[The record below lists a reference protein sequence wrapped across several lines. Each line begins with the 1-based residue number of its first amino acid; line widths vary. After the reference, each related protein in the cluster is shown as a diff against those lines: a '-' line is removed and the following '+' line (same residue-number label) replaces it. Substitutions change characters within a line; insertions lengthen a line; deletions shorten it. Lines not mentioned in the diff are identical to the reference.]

1 VAYLVASVV
10 KVLQRSLFRAPVH
23 EHYGT
28 GIASGLVDRPGYAV
42 GGRVNLQQGG
52 DPVDDLTKQ
61 SEARKQLQNFVDD
74 SFDTLSN
81 GLQNAMVTEYLS
93 NLDAIKGL
101 DKSAQKE
108 YFNNFV
114 NEWYNT
120 LPEDILDFIKE
131 GAKKDGLPQAKQL
144 YQEIQKTLKETFN
157 EIGTYETKVYMDS
170 VANNGQAMPNFQSQL
185 QGFNNTY
192 GGQIGGLSEIAG
204 KDMTPGK
211 TKEKT
216 EIAEGDPEFSIVP
229 PPRPEMQQTGLMGLD
244 QTGEDFRKRYV
255 DYLQQLQ
262 GETGI
267 AEKRRRQAREAG
279 FFNLGAADPVQPG
292 ESLVRAGIQAFRD
305 PMAELRAQEAVQA
318 EDIYKRGADILDQ
331 ALAPSESANV
341 LLIERLVAGGVPE
354 AQALDIVTGLAQ
366 AKASQLE
373 RVLGDQQ
380 IMNQINQLMQGVDDG
395 EGNVSP
401 GMTFPEAVRS
411 ITGMDLLQGA
421 TDIVTQPTLTAG
433 TIGQVQGMAG
443 GKDGGR
449 VKLQEGGEALTEAVA
464 QEQMGP
470 TAINA
475 GSPSVSPMS
484 FDELREKLP
493 DYISDDVVK
502 LLSENPM
509 ALMELAQAQTDRDL
523 KEFEKKYQVD
533 VTMPLAESEVD
544 YTGAV

>member
-1 VAYLVASVV
+1 VASVV

-28 GIASGLVDRPGYAV
+28 GIASGLADRPGYAV

-170 VANNGQAMPNFQSQL
+170 VANNGQAMPKFQSEL

-354 AQALDIVTGLAQ
+354 AQAIDIVTGLAQ

-373 RVLGDQQ
+373 RILGSDQ
-380 IMNQINQLMQGVDDG
+380 IMTQINQLMQGVDDG

-401 GMTFPEAVRS
+401 GMSFPEAVRS
-411 ITGMDLLQGA
+411 LTGMDLLQGA

-443 GKDGGR
+443 SKDGGR
-449 VKLQEGGEALTEAVA
+449 VKLQEGGEALTEAVT

>member
-52 DPVDDLTKQ
+52 DPVDDLTNQ

-170 VANNGQAMPNFQSQL
+170 VANNGQAMPKFQSEL

-211 TKEKT
+211 TKEET
-216 EIAEGDPEFSIVP
+216 QVAEGDPEFSIVP

-292 ESLVRAGIQAFRD
+292 QSLVRAGIQAFRD

-373 RVLGDQQ
+373 RILGDQQ

-401 GMTFPEAVRS
+401 GMTFPQAVRS

-449 VKLQEGGEALTEAVA
+449 VKLQEGGEALTEAVT

>member
-1 VAYLVASVV
+1 
-10 KVLQRSLFRAPVH
+10 
-23 EHYGT
+23 
-28 GIASGLVDRPGYAV
+28 
-42 GGRVNLQQGG
+42 
-52 DPVDDLTKQ
+52 
-61 SEARKQLQNFVDD
+61 
-74 SFDTLSN
+74 
-81 GLQNAMVTEYLS
+81 
-93 NLDAIKGL
+93 
-101 DKSAQKE
+101 
-108 YFNNFV
+108 
-114 NEWYNT
+114 
-120 LPEDILDFIKE
+120 
-131 GAKKDGLPQAKQL
+131 
-144 YQEIQKTLKETFN
+144 
-157 EIGTYETKVYMDS
+157 
-170 VANNGQAMPNFQSQL
+170 
-185 QGFNNTY
+185 
-192 GGQIGGLSEIAG
+192 
-204 KDMTPGK
+204 
-211 TKEKT
+211 
-216 EIAEGDPEFSIVP
+216 
-229 PPRPEMQQTGLMGLD
+229 MQQTGLMGLD

>member
-1 VAYLVASVV
+1 M
-10 KVLQRSLFRAPVH
+10 PVH

-28 GIASGLVDRPGYAV
+28 GIASGLVDRSGYAV
-42 GGRVNLQQGG
+42 GGRVNLQEGG
-52 DPVDDLTKQ
+52 DPNKELLDQ
-61 SEARKQLQNFVDD
+61 SEARNTLQNFVDD
-74 SFDTLSN
+74 SFDVLTN
-81 GLQNAMVTEYLS
+81 GLENAMVTEYIN
-93 NLDAIKGL
+93 NLEAIKGL
-101 DKSAQKE
+101 DEQGKKQ

-114 NEWYNT
+114 NDWYNT
-120 LPEDILDFIKE
+120 LPKDILEFIKE
-131 GAKKDGLPQAKQL
+131 GSKEGGQPQAKLL
-144 YQEIQKTLKETFN
+144 YKEIQKKLKETFN
-157 EIGTYETKVYMDS
+157 NIGSYETKVYMDS
-170 VANNGQAMPNFQSQL
+170 VANSGQAMPNFETEL

-192 GGQIGGLSEIAG
+192 GGQLGGLSQIAG
-204 KDMTPGK
+204 ADLTPSK
-211 TKEKT
+211 KT
-216 EIAEGDPEFSIVP
+216 EEQPQESPTFTVAAK
-229 PPRPEMQQTGLMGLD
+229 PEMQQTGLMGLD

-267 AEKRRRQAREAG
+267 AEKRRREAVEAG

-305 PMAELRAQEAVQA
+305 PMAALRAQEAVQA
-318 EDIYKRGADILDQ
+318 EDIYKRGADVLDQ

-354 AQALDIVTGLAQ
+354 AQAIDIVTGLAQ

-373 RVLGDQQ
+373 RILGSDQ
-380 IMNQINQLMQGVDDG
+380 IMNQISQLMQGVDDG

-411 ITGMDLLQGA
+411 LTGMDLLQGA
-421 TDIVTQPTLTAG
+421 TDIVSQPTLTAG

-449 VKLQEGGEALTEAVA
+449 VKLQEGGEALTEAVT

-470 TAINA
+470 AAIDA

-502 LLSENPM
+502 LLAENPM

>member
-10 KVLQRSLFRAPVH
+10 KVLQRALFRAPVH

-120 LPEDILDFIKE
+120 LPEDIVDFIKE

>member
-1 VAYLVASVV
+1 MAYLVASVV

-52 DPVDDLTKQ
+52 DPVDDLTNQ

-170 VANNGQAMPNFQSQL
+170 VANNGQAMPKFQSEL

-211 TKEKT
+211 TKEET
-216 EIAEGDPEFSIVP
+216 QVAEGDPEFSIVP

-292 ESLVRAGIQAFRD
+292 ESLVRAGIQAFKD

-354 AQALDIVTGLAQ
+354 AQAIDIVTGLAQ

-373 RVLGDQQ
+373 RILGSDQ
-380 IMNQINQLMQGVDDG
+380 IMNQISQLMEGVKDG

-411 ITGMDLLQGA
+411 LTGMDLLQGA

-449 VKLQEGGEALTEAVA
+449 VKLQEGGEALTEAVT

>member
-1 VAYLVASVV
+1 VASVV
-10 KVLQRSLFRAPVH
+10 KVLQRSLFNKQVH

-28 GIASGLVDRPGYAV
+28 GIASGLADERPGFAM

-52 DPVDDLTKQ
+52 DPVDELTSQ
-61 SEARKQLQNFVDD
+61 SEAREQLQSFVDD
-74 SFDTLSN
+74 SFDALSN
-81 GLQNAMVTEYLS
+81 GLQNAMVTEYLN

-114 NEWYNT
+114 NQWYGT
-120 LPEDILDFIKE
+120 LPDDVVNFIKE
-131 GAKKDGLPQAKQL
+131 GAQKNGLPQAKQL

-170 VANNGQAMPNFQSQL
+170 VADSGQAMPNFESEL

-204 KDMTPGK
+204 KDLTPGK
-211 TKEKT
+211 TKEET
-216 EIAEGDPEFSIVP
+216 QVAEGDPEFSIVP

-244 QTGEDFRKRYV
+244 QTGEDFRKKYV

-262 GETGI
+262 EETGV
-267 AEKRRRQAREAG
+267 ADKRRREAVEAG
-279 FFNLGAADPVQPG
+279 FFNLGAAEPVQEG
-292 ESLVRAGIQAFRD
+292 QSLVQAGIRAFRD
-305 PMAELRAQEAVQA
+305 PMAALRAQEAVQA
-318 EDIYKRGADILDQ
+318 EDIYKRGADVLDQ
-331 ALAPSESANV
+331 ALSPSESANV
-341 LLIERLVAGGVPE
+341 LLIERLVAGGIPE

-366 AKASQLE
+366 AKADQLE

-380 IMNQINQLMQGVDDG
+380 IMNQINQLMQGVEDG
-395 EGNVSP
+395 EGNISDP
-401 GMTFPEAVRS
+401 MSFPEAVRS

-433 TIGQVQGMAG
+433 TIGQVQGMTG

-449 VKLQEGGEALTEAVA
+449 VGLQDGGEALTEAMT

-493 DYISDDVVK
+493 SYISDDVVK

-523 KEFEKKYQVD
+523 KDFEKKYQVD

-544 YTGAV
+544 YTEAV

>member
-1 VAYLVASVV
+1 VASVV

-28 GIASGLVDRPGYAV
+28 GIASGLADRPGYAV

-170 VANNGQAMPNFQSQL
+170 VANNGQAMPKFQSEL

-354 AQALDIVTGLAQ
+354 AQAIDIVTGLAQ

-373 RVLGDQQ
+373 RILGSDQ
-380 IMNQINQLMQGVDDG
+380 IMNQISQLMGGVDDG

-401 GMTFPEAVRS
+401 GMTFPEAVKS
-411 ITGMDLLQGA
+411 LTGMDLLQGA

-443 GKDGGR
+443 SKDGGR
-449 VKLQEGGEALTEAVA
+449 VKLQEGGEALTEAVT
-464 QEQMGP
+464 QEQTGP